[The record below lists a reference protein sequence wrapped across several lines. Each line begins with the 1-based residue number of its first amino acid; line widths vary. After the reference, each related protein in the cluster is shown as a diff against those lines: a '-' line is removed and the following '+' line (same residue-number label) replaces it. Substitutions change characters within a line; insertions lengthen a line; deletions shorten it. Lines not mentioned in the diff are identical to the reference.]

1 MRIHRI
7 PSLLTVSTTILTA
20 ALLISA
26 SLETPP
32 NPSSTVKA
40 TQQNTK
46 PSRVSSPQPP
56 SGFPTPLAEQ
66 RLAGGYWRIDHT
78 FQPSLIITNV
88 LQNVALPVTPLLYA
102 ADGTEYQLSPITLAP
117 AGVVSI
123 DIRAALAIAP
133 EEIKGHFSDYG
144 SSAVKYVWHWPGA
157 ATALVDNRDGNRSL
171 NFNFELKT
179 PMLMQHGASAT
190 VQEGLWWR
198 EDSGVK
204 GFLALVNVAPRPV
217 SVQVRVL
224 SDYGAF
230 ESERTIQ
237 LQTNETRNLD
247 LLGDAN
253 GSSGGIRVA
262 YQGTERDV
270 VVAGG
275 LENPQEG
282 YSAQIPFVTASSNP
296 KPANIGL
303 SSVGLMLGA
312 PDPMMKFPA
321 GTQFGIYL
329 ALRNTSSL
337 PILVTPTLYYMDGAN
352 PIKTDLN
359 KLALAAGQAKH
370 WAPQELATELGLPN
384 LNGMVNLMFSYQGGR
399 NDVIMANGSI
409 DQTKSYVF
417 EIKMEGV
424 SKSLGKG
431 LKDWDVSNG
440 NDTMISVLNPGDK
453 DEDLSIT
460 FYFDGGHYKLPV
472 HLNVGGSA
480 MFNVSEVIMMQQPDS
495 DGNKIPPGTLHG
507 TAVLS
512 AASADPQWINVGVSV
527 GIFNVSTAT
536 CGGHCP
542 YCTNFTSFLVQADIG
557 TAPVG
562 QDTEFSS
569 WALSSGGSWV
579 NYTLQSQWTSS
590 NIQVAQPSA
599 STVGAFTGVSPGSF
613 VATASATLQAGGYD
627 CPDYCD
633 TAYNEASAP
642 GTITPTLTSVSPP
655 QGPNGAT
662 VAVTLNGNG
671 FGSSPTINAG
681 SNITVSVTST
691 SNTQIQANLSISG
704 TAPGGNQAITVT
716 VAGQTSNAVNFFIQI
731 PTSLTIVAGTDS
743 TTSEAQ
749 CSFTSGGN
757 QYTGCGVT
765 RSFTYQINDQTGQ
778 PLQFAL
784 AFWDS
789 FGTVSPNPLKMGGFN
804 TTCTPANTGPCGV
817 SANAQGQFLEKALSV
832 CSTVCYSNGVCT
844 TGGPSV
850 VPQTWH
856 IGAGSVTQTISYYC
870 NKVLVNGQ

>member
-20 ALLISA
+20 GLLIA
-26 SLETPP
+26 ATLETPP
-32 NPSSTVKA
+32 NRSSNVKA
-40 TQQNTK
+40 APQNTK
-46 PSRVSSPQPP
+46 PSRVSTPQPP

-88 LQNVALPVTPLLYA
+88 LQNIELPVTPLLYA
-102 ADGTEYQLSPITLAP
+102 ADGTEYQLPQVTLAP
-117 AGVVSI
+117 AGVASV
-123 DIRAALAIAP
+123 DIRAALSVAP
-133 EEIKGHFSDYG
+133 NEIKAHFSDYG
-144 SSAVKYVWHWPGA
+144 SAAVKYVWHWSGA
-157 ATALVDNRDGNRSL
+157 ATALVENRDAMRSL
-171 NFNFELKT
+171 NFNFELNT
-179 PMLMQHGASAT
+179 PMLMQHGASQT
-190 VQEGLWWR
+190 VQEGLWWK

-224 SDYGAF
+224 SDFGAF
-230 ESERTIQ
+230 ESERTIH

-282 YSAQIPFVTASSNP
+282 YSAQMPFVTASSKP

-337 PILVTPTLYYMDGAN
+337 PILVTPTLYYMDGAS

-384 LNGMVNLMFSYQGGR
+384 LNGMVNLVFSYQGDR

-440 NDTMISVLNPGDK
+440 NDTMISLLNLDQK
-453 DEDLSIT
+453 DQDFWVTL
-460 FYFDGGHYKLPV
+460 FFKGGHYKLPV
-472 HLNVGGSA
+472 HLNAGGSA
-480 MFNVSEVIMMQQPDS
+480 MFNMTDIIGMQQPDPA
-495 DGNKIPPGTLHG
+495 GNTIPPGTLHG

-512 AASADPQWINVGVSV
+512 AASADPQWINVGVSI

-542 YCTNFTSFLVQADIG
+542 YCTNFTDFRVQADTG

-562 QDTEFSS
+562 QDTWFSS
-569 WALSSGGSWV
+569 WALSSSGSWV
-579 NYTLQSQWTSS
+579 DYTLQSQWTSS
-590 NIQVAQPSA
+590 DIQVAPPDG
-599 STVGAFTGVSPGSF
+599 STVGGFIGVSPGSF
-613 VATASATLQAGGYD
+613 VATASATLQAGIGS
-627 CPDYCD
+627 CPESCD
-633 TAYNEASAP
+633 TNFWEAGAP
-642 GTITPTLTSVSPP
+642 GTIS
-655 QGPNGAT
+655 PNG
-662 VAVTLNGNG
+662 
-671 FGSSPTINAG
+671 FTI
-681 SNITVSVTST
+681 SVTST
-691 SNTQIQANLSISG
+691 PVQGETNSMVSGQAAQVQVTVLGANGSTASYYTGTVHFSSGDVTGTLPSDYTFTSTDAGIHTFSVTLSTVSGNSATRDLTAKDNNSGVSTTQNVDVWFQVIATREGLVGGVTACSHTITQNDHFVALPATGMCNTGVRLRNGNNLATTTVLDVGPWCPNTPGQGNSNTCSCPSDRYW
-704 TAPGGNQAITVT
+704 
-716 VAGQTSNAVNFFIQI
+716 QTSGI
-731 PTSLTIVAGTDS
+731 PFAATASCATTHAGIDLADGTFSDLGLTNN
-743 TTSEAQ
+743 
-749 CSFTSGGN
+749 GN
-757 QYTGCGVT
+757 IYWRFQ
-765 RSFTYQINDQTGQ
+765 
-778 PLQFAL
+778 
-784 AFWDS
+784 
-789 FGTVSPNPLKMGGFN
+789 
-804 TTCTPANTGPCGV
+804 
-817 SANAQGQFLEKALSV
+817 
-832 CSTVCYSNGVCT
+832 
-844 TGGPSV
+844 
-850 VPQTWH
+850 
-856 IGAGSVTQTISYYC
+856 
-870 NKVLVNGQ
+870 